1 VGRDILVDGYNII
14 KNTPAFRALEAR
26 NLEAARAA
34 LIAQLRSRY
43 RHTPH
48 RVFVVFDGDGAHEQV
63 SHDQRI
69 CIIYSRYD
77 ETADS
82 VIARLANEAHSGRR
96 EVEIYSNDAEV
107 RQAVVD
113 QHGGAYSVGELTRQL
128 NAPSRDVE
136 RRIRHRLAKRREY
149 GLDPTFDPDDEPLP
163 GRSSKGSK
171 KRSPRRR

>member
-34 LIAQLRSRY
+34 LIAQLVSRY

-48 RVFVVFDGDGAHEQV
+48 RVFVVFDGDGAREQV
-63 SHDQRI
+63 SHDRRVCVI
-69 CIIYSRYD
+69 FSRYN

-82 VIARLANEAHSGRR
+82 VIDRLASEAHAGQR

-107 RQAVVD
+107 RHTVAEKPGSA
-113 QHGGAYSVGELTRQL
+113 HSAGELTRQL

-136 RRIRHRLAKRREY
+136 KRFRHRLARRREY
-149 GLDPTFDPDDEPLP
+149 GLDPSFDPDELL
-163 GRSSKGSK
+163 
-171 KRSPRRR
+171 